1 MKHFIYT
8 ATFFIFTNSIFVH
21 GKSDNSDKNIYDSLI
36 LPVFA
41 AKCQECHGENK
52 SKGKLRLHTK
62 KDFLKGGSG
71 VGSDI
76 IVKGNIEESEL
87 IYRITLPKEDEEA
100 MPRMEDSDHYNPVTP
115 QELEVMK
122 AWIEIGAS
130 FDLQISDLDDN
141 TQKSAF
147 HVLANMPKKLTS
159 QNIILQPKLPI
170 VPPASPKALKN
181 LREAGI
187 LAMPIA
193 QNTNAIYV
201 NASYA
206 GQNFDDKKI
215 MLLEPI
221 AEQLVWLNLAR
232 TKVTDNGI
240 ASLTKYGLLTR
251 LHLENTVIADKS
263 SIHLSKLSNLEYLN
277 LYGTRIS
284 DESLPNLQKLSKL
297 NKLFLWQTKV
307 TPQGAESLKKYFV
320 DSQIYN
326 ALIAQKKDRQN
337 SLEKLIAEETLKFE
351 KLEEETIQIGLR
363 TQDKNP
369 FNNECPVSKKDIV
382 DEKFS
387 IYKGRKVGFCCDK
400 CKAKFDQN
408 DAIQSK
414 ILNFKASEEYSIYL
428 SNLQNAQLSMD
439 KLIEDN
445 QQELRNINAK
455 LNNMGP
461 KINLGWKNSTV
472 SK

>member
-1 MKHFIYT
+1 MKLFIYT
-8 ATFFIFTNSIFVH
+8 ATVFILGNSISLYA
-21 GKSDNSDKNIYDSLI
+21 KNDKSDKNIYDSLI
-36 LPVFA
+36 QPVFA

-52 SKGKLRLHTK
+52 NKGKLRLHTK
-62 KDFLKGGSG
+62 NDFLKGGSG
-71 VGSDI
+71 VGADI

-100 MPRMEDSDHYNPVTP
+100 MPPMESPDHYNPVTS

-122 AWIEIGAS
+122 AWIKIGAS
-130 FDLQISDLDDN
+130 FDLQISDLDDK

-147 HVLANMPKKLTS
+147 HVLANMPKRLISKS
-159 QNIILQPKLPI
+159 IILQPKLPI
-170 VPPASPKALKN
+170 VPPASPKALNN
-181 LREAGI
+181 LRKAGI

-206 GQNFDDKKI
+206 GQNFDDHKI
-215 MLLEPI
+215 LLLEPI

-232 TKVTDNGI
+232 TKVTDDGI
-240 ASLTKYGLLTR
+240 ASLSKYGLLSR
-251 LHLENTVIADKS
+251 LHLENTAITDKS

-277 LYGTRIS
+277 LYGTQIS
-284 DESLPNLQKLSKL
+284 DASIPHLQKLGKL

-307 TPQGAESLKKYFV
+307 TAHGAESLKKHFV

-326 ALIAQKKDRQN
+326 ALITQKKDRQD
-337 SLEKLIAEETLKFE
+337 SLKKLIGEESLKFE
-351 KLEEETIQIGLR
+351 KLEKETIQIGLH
-363 TQDKNP
+363 TQDKKP
-369 FNNECPVSKKDIV
+369 FNNKCPVSKKEI
-382 DEKFS
+382 ENEFFS
-387 IYKGRKVGFCCDK
+387 IFKGRKVGFCCDK

-408 DAIQSK
+408 DAIRLK
-414 ILNFKASEEYSIYL
+414 ISGFKASEEYITSS
-428 SNLQNAQLSMD
+428 SNLQNARLSMD

-455 LNNMGP
+455 LYNMGP
-461 KINLGWKNSTV
+461 KINLGWKNPTV